1 MSRCLRHEAECIT
14 EDGWVELPDLLE
26 YLRKRL
32 NWQEKYFT
40 EQVIRDAVE
49 ENFKQRFVVRESDGR
64 PYVAAWSGPHH
75 RRCLWAGGKGSSR
88 RHPPDT
94 GAWNVPSP
102 CEVDPGKWA
111 PGRQTDGSSGQSRSG
126 VGQVEVGLGGEDSRL
141 Y

>member
-1 MSRCLRHEAECIT
+1 MSWLQERGWGDSKVGGKHKKQRKSGKKMEWQEELSKAMSRCLRHEAECIT

-64 PYVAAWSGPHH
+64 PYVAAWSGHTIDGVYGP
-75 RRCLWAGGKGSSR
+75 
-88 RHPPDT
+88 
-94 GAWNVPSP
+94 GARVALEDVPRYW
-102 CEVDPGKWA
+102 CMKRTVA
-111 PGRQTDGSSGQSRSG
+111 M
-126 VGQVEVGLGGEDSRL
+126 
-141 Y
+141 